1 MSEFPIELLIKQTLR
16 SVVFD
21 STNMGI
27 MSSKAEHCQTRSNV
41 TTIQKPSVDNAFWNI
56 LRSPETLKLMY
67 DDPSEHINKLFEN
80 VRFTTFLLTV

>member
-1 MSEFPIELLIKQTLR
+1 MSEFPIELVIKQTLR

-27 MSSKAEHCQTRSNV
+27 MSSKAEHFQSRNS
-41 TTIQKPSVDNAFWNI
+41 TTNTNGKTLAETAFWNI

-67 DDPSEHINKLFEN
+67 DKPNEYINKIYEN
-80 VRFTTFLLTV
+80 VRLH